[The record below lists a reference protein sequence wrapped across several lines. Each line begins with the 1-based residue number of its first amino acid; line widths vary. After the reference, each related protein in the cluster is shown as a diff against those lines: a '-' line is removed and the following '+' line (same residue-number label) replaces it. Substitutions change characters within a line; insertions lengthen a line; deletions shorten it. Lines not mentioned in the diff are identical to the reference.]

1 MISQSELREA
11 ANYDPET
18 GLFTWRKPLSN
29 KYAPGDPMGF
39 LNSRGYVN
47 LWIRGHRGLA
57 HRFAWIYMHGELP
70 EGQIDHINGDRRDN
84 RISNLRVVSNR
95 ENSRNQRLCKNNQL
109 GITGVYFR
117 TNDDRWYASITVDK
131 RHHLGSFKTLLDAAA
146 ARKSAELKYGF
157 HPNHGGRAAPI
168 ARIIAMSEEKDAEIL
183 RLKAERDAAQARV
196 AELER
201 VLAPFAEVADAYDP
215 AEDDSFQPWKD
226 APAVDVLRLTLG
238 QHRAAKAALGATA
251 PVAQAGQAP
260 EGWKLVPLE
269 PSAGMLD
276 VAVSHALMVSLSSD
290 YNWSAYMRDVWQR
303 MLAAAPQPAGGADH
317 E

>member
-1 MISQSELREA
+1 MISQSELQEA
-11 ANYDPET
+11 AKYDPET

-29 KYAPGDPMGF
+29 RYAPGDPMGF

-70 EGQIDHINGDRRDN
+70 DGQIDHINGDRRDN

-117 TNDDRWYASITVDK
+117 PNDDRWYASITVDK

-196 AELER
+196 AELEKQE
-201 VLAPFAEVADAYDP
+201 PFAFYYHGDP
-215 AEDDSFQPWKD
+215 GY
-226 APAVDVLRLTLG
+226 T
-238 QHRAAKAALGATA
+238 ALLLAGMPEPKGEGFPRIARKLPLYAA
-251 PVAQAGQAP
+251 PVAQAGQVP
-260 EGWKLVPLE
+260 EGWKLVPLVPTQE
-269 PSAGMLD
+269 MHDAGR
-276 VAVSHALMVSLSSD
+276 AVLENGAHVPMAKVFQAMI
-290 YNWSAYMRDVWQR
+290 
-303 MLAAAPQPAGGADH
+303 AAAPAQGGSTD